1 MKYFLSILF
10 FITAVFLVMAQ
21 DINQINPQL
30 TSKTWV
36 SNETRNINGYEVTLI
51 DGADYGNTRNA
62 TTGMITSVAYNEE
75 KGGVLEF
82 YITRY
87 EQSLAN
93 LKWYMIIIRD
103 EEDKEKIFEHK
114 LEYQSSELPEGNFYW
129 NYTTIDLPQNV
140 HPPFYIYV
148 RDRNM
153 EMLYSTRFFIEKP

>member
-1 MKYFLSILF
+1 MKYCISIFL
-10 FITAVFLVMAQ
+10 LVVYSFVLQAQ
-21 DINQINPQL
+21 DISQINPQL
-30 TSKTWV
+30 TNKTWV
-36 SNETRNINGYEVTLI
+36 ADETRNINGYEVTLL

-62 TTGMITSVAYNEE
+62 STGMITSVAYNEE

-93 LKWYMIIIRD
+93 LKWFMIIIRD

-114 LEYQSSELPEGNFYW
+114 LDYQSSELPEGNFYW
-129 NYTTIDLPQNV
+129 NYTTIDLPNNV
-140 HPPFYIYV
+140 HPPFYIYI

-153 EMLYSTRFFIEKP
+153 GMLYSTRFLIEKP